1 MNWFTTGKRRVKKS
15 SSVKRNTTKKRSS
28 SRKKRTG
35 SRTGSS
41 KRTSKIVFVNGKPR
55 TAQPKPG
62 GSGYYYVRR
71 ASNGKV
77 QKVSVAGK
85 TYTKTQA
92 KAKMRK
98 TSRK

>member
-1 MNWFTTGKRRVKKS
+1 MNWFSGKIKKS
-15 SSVKRNTTKKRSS
+15 SSAKKS
-28 SRKKRTG
+28 T
-35 SRTGSS
+35 SS
-41 KRTSKIVFVNGKPR
+41 KRKSSSTKKIAKIVFVNGKPR

-62 GSGYYYVRR
+62 GSGYYYTRR

-77 QKVSVAGK
+77 QKVSVSGK

-98 TSRK
+98 ASRK